1 MTKEPWIYNGERM
14 VTLTNGAGK
23 TGQPH
28 ATEWSWTPIVTL
40 STKINSKCIKHLN
53 VRSETIK
60 PLEESISD
68 KLFDISLGN
77 IFGGGGGGFNTK
89 SKGNKSKKK
98 KKKKKQVELH
108 QTEKQKKPSPKWKG
122 YLSNRR
128 KYLQIINIIK
138 VLISTIHKEFI

>member
-14 VTLTNGAGK
+14 VSLTNGAGK

-77 IFGGGGGGFNTK
+77 IFGGGGEDLRAK
-89 SKGNKSKKK
+89 KKKK

-138 VLISTIHKEFI
+138 VLISKIHKEFI

>member
-77 IFGGGGGGFNTK
+77 IFGGGGVDLTPK
-89 SKGNKSKKK
+89 AKATKKK
-98 KKKKKQVELH
+98 KKKKKKSKWNYIKLKSKRNHH
-108 QTEKQKKPSPKWKG
+108 QNEKVT
-122 YLSNRR
+122 Y
-128 KYLQIINIIK
+128 QIGENICK
-138 VLISTIHKEFI
+138 SLIL